1 MRKLQVKVK
10 VRFRDKTADLEIRER
25 GDILEVDKERG
36 EYLVRVGLAEIVPGS
51 PSLRK
56 KAAE

>member
-1 MRKLQVKVK
+1 MQVKVK
-10 VRFRDKTADLEIRER
+10 VRFRDKTADLELRER

>member
-1 MRKLQVKVK
+1 MQVEVK

-36 EYLVRVGLAEIVPGS
+36 EYLVRAGFVEIVSDS
-51 PSLRK
+51 PPPKRK

>member
-1 MRKLQVKVK
+1 MQVKVK

-51 PSLRK
+51 HSLRK